1 MQWNRI
7 RSKILALHRFDF
19 QPKLKEKNLPSGIL
33 PIPRLFL
40 ELAMSELSPIEFKIF
55 LKLYSM
61 LDFELRTH
69 WVIGIST
76 QELAELCYCKKTIIY
91 KALDELKRK
100 GYIYILSGRK
110 AKKKAKAIRKLLYGS
125 AVDFGGNDYNAYSLL
140 PFFTRVFI
148 ELDTQRLEE
157 GENEN
162 PLPSDEEVL
171 AELPRETTNALK
183 SLGDNDENDT
193 SVYIDLTTNAL
204 KSLGDNDEN
213 DTSVYIDQPQ
223 SIETNLGLY
232 RPTSVYIDDDQ
243 QHTNQ
248 KNTNQRH
255 THQRQKETAEKN
267 RLGSDENAGA
277 CSIFQKVPEKPFERQ
292 GLETPKIS
300 KSHQPA
306 EELLEPV
313 YEILVDYLSR
323 QEGVKNPI
331 AVLKRASQTDIEVMA
346 REVLREVLRNDP
358 DLREE
363 IERMPDD
370 LTAVELLE
378 YALLSDEGRL
388 EWLER
393 KGISLE
399 AEKTF
404 TWTEE
409 KVEETIQDVVKKL
422 GSYTKAKDVLK
433 GIFRKEEEKEL
444 LRRIWKRLKQ
454 EGRLYVDKEKDRVE
468 WRD

>member
-255 THQRQKETAEKN
+255 THQRQEESAEKN
-267 RLGSDENAGA
+267 RLVSENSGPAPA
-277 CSIFQKVPEKPFERQ
+277 D
-292 GLETPKIS
+292 GLSEI
-300 KSHQPA
+300 A
-306 EELLEPV
+306 LNLLT
-313 YEILVDYLSR
+313 LYLSR
-323 QEGVKNPI
+323 SENVRSPI
-331 AVLKRASQTDIEVMA
+331 AVLKSLTEAQLETLACDALSWFLTYYVSDWE
-346 REVLREVLRNDP
+346 
-358 DLREE
+358 LREE
-363 IERMPDD
+363 VDRLMSEHGIKC
-370 LTAVELLE
+370 VELLE
-378 YALLSDEGRL
+378 YVQLSEEGKV
-388 EWLER
+388 EWLKK
-393 KGISLE
+393 KG
-399 AEKTF
+399 
-404 TWTEE
+404 
-409 KVEETIQDVVKKL
+409 
-422 GSYTKAKDVLK
+422 VLK
-433 GIFRKEEEKEL
+433 DGN
-444 LRRIWKRLKQ
+444 
-454 EGRLYVDKEKDRVE
+454 D
-468 WRD
+468 